1 MKSKECD
8 PKRQALAELRQSG
21 IATAMLT
28 GDGTATAQ
36 VMGTALGITA
46 LCAGLLPGDKVA
58 ALAALRGGV
67 TAFVGDGI
75 NDAPVL
81 AAADLGI
88 VIDSGTDVAIEAAD
102 LVLIFSDSMAV
113 PRAAIRTIRQSL
125 GWAFGYNLALI
136 PVAARALHPG
146 FGILLSPMLAA
157 SAMVASSSLV
167 FGNVLRL
174 RRFSA

>member
-1 MKSKECD
+1 M
-8 PKRQALAELRQSG
+8 R
-21 IATAMLT
+21 
-28 GDGTATAQ
+28 
-36 VMGTALGITA
+36 
-46 LCAGLLPGDKVA
+46 
-58 ALAALRGGV
+58 V

-88 VIDSGTDVAIEAAD
+88 VIDSGTDVAIEAAE

-113 PRAAIRTIRQSL
+113 PRATLRTIRQNL

-136 PVAARALHPG
+136 PVAARALQSG

-157 SAMVASSSLV
+157 SAMMASSSLV